1 MLAIQPRSPGRS
13 DEELRA
19 VGVGPCISHLE
30 VFICKRLPI
39 DAFTCR
45 GRLIITS
52 LNHEVFDD
60 TVELAAFVTITF
72 LERES
77 GKSNKVVHSKGDDL
91 SEQPNHNPA
100 NLMSSNCDVK
110 KHLRVGRQEQDGLTV
125 GILLW
130 AKKS

>member
-19 VGVGPCISHLE
+19 VGVGPCISHADPAGSL
-30 VFICKRLPI
+30 VLYSISRCKV
-39 DAFTCR
+39 
-45 GRLIITS
+45 TS